1 MTSIQVAQ
9 RGTGLLR
16 VFNEA
21 GVLSAADVHV
31 AVRLGRMGRE
41 ECAEV
46 LFAAALAVR
55 AVRSGS
61 VCLEVARMREI
72 GIDADESRDA
82 ATGLDPA
89 TLPWP
94 ETDVVLA
101 ALRRSPLIQGGVAG
115 PLRPLRLVEADTD
128 GGALLYLDRYYQQEQ
143 TLRRVLTER
152 GADHPVIDTD
162 LVRAELDRLF
172 PGPAG
177 DGPDRQR
184 LAAALAATHWTTVV
198 AGGPGTGKTHTIAR
212 ILALLTAQRRATP
225 RLPALRI
232 ALAAPTGKAAARLQE
247 AVRGQAAALGLPEL
261 TAATLHRLLGWQRGR
276 STRFRHHEHNRLP
289 YDVVVVDETSMVSL
303 TMMSHLF
310 SALRPDTRLVLVG
323 DPDQLASVDAG
334 AVLADLVAGP
344 VGAAPNPSL
353 WDLVAADPALGAWS
367 IAECAASGTPVQVH
381 PVTGA
386 DRPGVP
392 AESASSGRVLDGGPA
407 ESPDT
412 GTPRSGT
419 DGSAG
424 RAGRPG
430 GEVGAVYGAPGGWV
444 PPAGRPGAG
453 GGALSAVEQ
462 RRLAGGIVRLTRGR
476 RFGGRIAELAIAVR
490 AGDADTALS
499 ILRAGGVDVSLCAT
513 DDTAAVRADV
523 TGTALAVTAAAE
535 AGDAVGALT
544 ALESHRLLCA
554 HRQGP
559 FGVERWDRM
568 AAEWAAAGGA
578 GPAAPQQ
585 VWYPGQPLLVTAND
599 HEARIYN
606 GDTGVI
612 VRRPDGSLRAALQR
626 GSEPYLVHPTQFPAV
641 VTVFAMT
648 IHRSQGSQYDTVSV
662 VLPEPESTLLT
673 RELLYTAI
681 TRARTHVRVIGSE
694 DAIRAAI
701 GRRVLR
707 ASGLSRSTPS

>member
-41 ECAEV
+41 DGETV

-61 VCLEVARMREI
+61 VCLELARMREI
-72 GIDADESRDA
+72 GIDADETRDVA
-82 ATGLDPA
+82 PGIDPA

-94 ETDVVLA
+94 DTEAVLA
-101 ALRRSPLIQGGVAG
+101 ALRRSPLICGGPAG
-115 PLRPLRLVEADTD
+115 PLRPLRLVDADAT

-143 TLRRVLTER
+143 TLRRVLIER
-152 GADHPVIDTD
+152 SADHPAIDTA
-162 LVRAELDRLF
+162 LVRTELDRLF
-172 PGPAG
+172 GAPTGT
-177 DGPDRQR
+177 GPDRQR

-212 ILALLTAQRRATP
+212 ILALLTAHRAATP

-247 AVRGQAAALGLPEL
+247 AVRDQAAELGLPAL
-261 TAATLHRLLGWQRGR
+261 TASTLHRLLGWQRGR
-276 STRFRHHEHNRLP
+276 TTRFRHHEHNRLP

-310 SALRPDTRLVLVG
+310 AALRPDTRLVLVG

-344 VGAAPNPSL
+344 ITGAPNPALRELVESDPELGAAP
-353 WDLVAADPALGAWS
+353 D
-367 IAECAASGTPVQVH
+367 E
-381 PVTGA
+381 
-386 DRPGVP
+386 
-392 AESASSGRVLDGGPA
+392 SSGARL
-407 ESPDT
+407 
-412 GTPRSGT
+412 
-419 DGSAG
+419 
-424 RAGRPG
+424 
-430 GEVGAVYGAPGGWV
+430 
-444 PPAGRPGAG
+444 PGAAG
-453 GGALSAVEQ
+453 ESLSALEQ
-462 RRLAGGIVRLTRGR
+462 RRLRGGIVRLTRGR
-476 RFGGRIAELAIAVR
+476 RFGGRIAELAVAVR
-490 AGDADTALS
+490 AGDADAALA
-499 ILRAGGVDVSLCAT
+499 ILRAGGADVSLCGPDET
-513 DDTAAVRADV
+513 TAVRADV
-523 TGTALAVTAAAE
+523 TGAALAVTAAAE

-568 AAEWAAAGGA
+568 AADWAAAGGA
-578 GPAAPQQ
+578 GPEGPQS

-626 GSEPYLVHPTQFPAV
+626 GSDPYLVHPTQFPAV

-681 TRARTHVRVIGSE
+681 TRARTHVRVIGTEES
-694 DAIRAAI
+694 IRAAI
-701 GRRVLR
+701 ARRVLR
-707 ASGLSRSTPS
+707 ASGLSRPDPGSH

>member
-31 AVRLGRMGRE
+31 AVRLGRLGRE
-41 ECAEV
+41 DSEDV

-61 VCLEVARMREI
+61 VCLELARMREI
-72 GIDADESRDA
+72 GVDADESRDGV
-82 ATGLDPA
+82 TGIDPA

-94 ETDVVLA
+94 ETDRVLT
-101 ALRRSPLIQGGVAG
+101 ALRASPLVQGGQAG
-115 PLRPLRLVEADTD
+115 PLRPLRVVEADAD

-143 TLRRVLTER
+143 TLRRALVER
-152 GADHPVIDTD
+152 SADHPVVDTD

-172 PGPAG
+172 ADPLGE
-177 DGPDRQR
+177 GPDRQR

-212 ILALLTAQRRATP
+212 ILALLTAHRRVTP
-225 RLPALRI
+225 KLPALRI

-247 AVRGQAAALGLPEL
+247 AVRDQAAELGLPEL
-261 TAATLHRLLGWQRGR
+261 TASTLHRLLGWQRGR
-276 STRFRHHEHNRLP
+276 TTRFRHHAHNRLP

-310 SALRPDTRLVLVG
+310 SALRPDTRLILVG

-344 VGAAPNPSL
+344 VVGIPNPALRGLLTS
-353 WDLVAADPALGAWS
+353 DTGSASAAARAG
-367 IAECAASGTPVQVH
+367 EETASGDDAAV
-381 PVTGA
+381 VTAAAGT
-386 DRPGVP
+386 
-392 AESASSGRVLDGGPA
+392 SAGDGGDVFANSPA
-407 ESPDT
+407 QDVDS
-412 GTPRSGT
+412 
-419 DGSAG
+419 
-424 RAGRPG
+424 
-430 GEVGAVYGAPGGWV
+430 
-444 PPAGRPGAG
+444 
-453 GGALSAVEQ
+453 LSALEL
-462 RRLAGGIVRLTRGR
+462 RRLQGGIVRLTRGR
-476 RFGGRIAELAIAVR
+476 RFGGRIADLAVAVR
-490 AGDADTALS
+490 AGDADAALA
-499 ILRAGGVDVSLCAT
+499 ILRAGGDDVSLCGP
-513 DDTAAVRADV
+513 DDLRAVRADV
-523 TGTALAVTAAAE
+523 TTAALAVTEAAE
-535 AGDAVGALT
+535 AGDAVGALG

-568 AAEWAAAGGA
+568 AADWAAAGGA
-578 GPAAPQQ
+578 GPEGPQA

-612 VRRPDGSLRAALQR
+612 IRRPDGSLRAALQR
-626 GSEPYLVHPTQFPAV
+626 GSEPYLVHPTQFPSV

-681 TRARTHVRVIGSE
+681 TRARTHVRIIGTE

-701 GRRVLR
+701 ARRVLR
-707 ASGLSRSTPS
+707 ASGLTRTTLAT

>member
-41 ECAEV
+41 DSEDV

-61 VCLEVARMREI
+61 VCLELARMREI
-72 GIDADESRDA
+72 GIDADETRDG
-82 ATGLDPA
+82 ATGIDPA

-94 ETDVVLA
+94 DTDRVLT
-101 ALRRSPLIQGGVAG
+101 ALRRSPLICGGQSG
-115 PLRPLRLVEADTD
+115 PLRPLRIVEADAE

-152 GADHPVIDTD
+152 SADHPAIDTE
-162 LVRAELDRLF
+162 LVRAQLDRLF
-172 PGPAG
+172 AELPG

-212 ILALLTAQRRATP
+212 ILALLTAHRSASP
-225 RLPALRI
+225 KLPPLRI

-247 AVRGQAAALGLPEL
+247 AVREQAPVFGLPEL
-261 TAATLHRLLGWQRGR
+261 TASTLHRLLGWQRGR
-276 STRFRHHEHNRLP
+276 TTRFRHHEHNRLP

-344 VGAAPNPSL
+344 VSGAPNPAL
-353 WDLVAADPALGAWS
+353 RAVLGLDLGGSRTSPSTAPGDGAGW
-367 IAECAASGTPVQVH
+367 EMPGER
-381 PVTGA
+381 GA
-386 DRPGVP
+386 DRV
-392 AESASSGRVLDGGPA
+392 S
-407 ESPDT
+407 
-412 GTPRSGT
+412 
-419 DGSAG
+419 
-424 RAGRPG
+424 
-430 GEVGAVYGAPGGWV
+430 
-444 PPAGRPGAG
+444 GAG
-453 GGALSAVEQ
+453 GVADIPGRDPMGSIPGVAEAPGVGSEISAGLPVNPAAAQSHSLTALEQ
-462 RRLAGGIVRLTRGR
+462 RRLQGGIVRLTRGR
-476 RFGGRIAELAIAVR
+476 RFGGHIADLAVAVR
-490 AGDADTALS
+490 AGDADAALA
-499 ILRAGGVDVSLCAT
+499 ILRAGGDDVSLCT
-513 DDTAAVRADV
+513 SDDIRAVRADV
-523 TGTALAVTAAAE
+523 TTGALAVTAAAE
-535 AGDAVGALT
+535 AGDAIGALT

-568 AAEWAAAGGA
+568 AADWAAAGGA
-578 GPAAPQQ
+578 GPEGPQS

-612 VRRPDGSLRAALQR
+612 IRRPDGSLRAAIQR

-681 TRARTHVRVIGSE
+681 TRARTHVRIIGTE
-694 DAIRAAI
+694 DSIRAAI

-707 ASGLSRSTPS
+707 ASGLSRTVAPQG

>member
-41 ECAEV
+41 DSEDV

-61 VCLEVARMREI
+61 VCLELARMREI
-72 GIDADESRDA
+72 GIDADQTRDGTA
-82 ATGLDPA
+82 GIDPA

-94 ETDVVLA
+94 DIDRVLT
-101 ALRRSPLIQGGVAG
+101 ALRRSPLICGGQSG
-115 PLRPLRLVEADTD
+115 PLRPLRIVEADAE

-143 TLRRVLTER
+143 TLRRVLVER
-152 GADHPVIDTD
+152 STDHPVIDAE
-162 LVRAELDRLF
+162 LVRAQLDRLF
-172 PGPAG
+172 DDSLGE
-177 DGPDRQR
+177 GPDRQR

-212 ILALLTAQRRATP
+212 ILALLTAHRAASP
-225 RLPALRI
+225 KLPALRI

-247 AVRGQAAALGLPEL
+247 AVREQAAALGLPEL
-261 TAATLHRLLGWQRGR
+261 TASTLHRLLGWQRGR
-276 STRFRHHEHNRLP
+276 TTRFRHHEHNRLP
-289 YDVVVVDETSMVSL
+289 YDIVVVDETSMVSL

-310 SALRPDTRLVLVG
+310 SALRSDTRLVLVG

-344 VGAAPNPSL
+344 VSGAPNPAL
-353 WDLVAADPALGAWS
+353 REVLGLDLGGSRSSPSPA
-367 IAECAASGTPVQVH
+367 PVPELPGEH
-381 PVTGA
+381 DAPRGA
-386 DRPGVP
+386 DRDSTGSVP
-392 AESASSGRVLDGGPA
+392 DVTTTTGAKGISVNPA
-407 ESPDT
+407 VVQAHSLT
-412 GTPRSGT
+412 
-419 DGSAG
+419 
-424 RAGRPG
+424 
-430 GEVGAVYGAPGGWV
+430 
-444 PPAGRPGAG
+444 
-453 GGALSAVEQ
+453 ALEQ
-462 RRLAGGIVRLTRGR
+462 RRLQGGIVRLTRGR
-476 RFGGRIAELAIAVR
+476 RFGGHIADLAVAVR
-490 AGDADTALS
+490 AGDADAALA
-499 ILRAGGVDVSLCAT
+499 ILRAGGDDVSLCGP
-513 DDTAAVRADV
+513 DEIRAVRAEM
-523 TGTALAVTAAAE
+523 TTAALAVTAAAE
-535 AGDAVGALT
+535 AGDAIGALT

-578 GPAAPQQ
+578 GPEGPQS

-612 VRRPDGSLRAALQR
+612 IRRPDGSLRAALQR

-681 TRARTHVRVIGSE
+681 TRARSHVRIIGTE
-694 DAIRAAI
+694 DSIRAAI

-707 ASGLSRSTPS
+707 ASGLSRTVAPQA

>member
-41 ECAEV
+41 DSEDV
-46 LFAAALAVR
+46 LFVAALAVR

-61 VCLEVARMREI
+61 VCLELARMREI
-72 GIDADESRDA
+72 GIDADETRDG
-82 ATGLDPA
+82 ATGIDPA

-94 ETDVVLA
+94 DIDRVLT
-101 ALRRSPLIQGGVAG
+101 ALRRSPLICGGQSG
-115 PLRPLRLVEADTD
+115 PLRPLRIVEADAE

-152 GADHPVIDTD
+152 SADHPAIDTE
-162 LVRAELDRLF
+162 LVRAQLDRLF
-172 PGPAG
+172 ADPLG

-212 ILALLTAQRRATP
+212 ILALLTAHRGASP
-225 RLPALRI
+225 KLPALRI

-247 AVRGQAAALGLPEL
+247 AVREQAAVLGLPEL
-261 TAATLHRLLGWQRGR
+261 TASTLHRLLGWQRGR
-276 STRFRHHEHNRLP
+276 TTRFRHHEHNRLP

-344 VGAAPNPSL
+344 VSGAPNEALRAVLGEVDLPGAQAPSL
-353 WDLVAADPALGAWS
+353 TDL
-367 IAECAASGTPVQVH
+367 
-381 PVTGA
+381 
-386 DRPGVP
+386 
-392 AESASSGRVLDGGPA
+392 
-407 ESPDT
+407 
-412 GTPRSGT
+412 
-419 DGSAG
+419 
-424 RAGRPG
+424 
-430 GEVGAVYGAPGGWV
+430 
-444 PPAGRPGAG
+444 
-453 GGALSAVEQ
+453 EQ
-462 RRLAGGIVRLTRGR
+462 RRLQGGIVRLTRGR
-476 RFGGRIAELAIAVR
+476 RFGGRIADLAVAVR
-490 AGDADTALS
+490 AGDADTALA
-499 ILRAGGVDVSLCAT
+499 ILRAGGDDVSLCAP
-513 DDTAAVRADV
+513 DDTRAVRADV
-523 TGTALAVTAAAE
+523 TSAALAVTAAAE
-535 AGDAVGALT
+535 AGDASGALT

-578 GPAAPQQ
+578 GPEGPQS

-612 VRRPDGSLRAALQR
+612 IRRPDGSLRAALQR

-681 TRARTHVRVIGSE
+681 TRARTHVRIIGTE
-694 DAIRAAI
+694 DSIRAAI

-707 ASGLSRSTPS
+707 ASGLSRTVAPQE

>member
-41 ECAEV
+41 DSEEV
-46 LFAAALAVR
+46 LFVAALAVR

-61 VCLEVARMREI
+61 VCLELARMREI
-72 GIDADESRDA
+72 GIDADETRDS
-82 ATGLDPA
+82 ATGIDPA

-94 ETDVVLA
+94 DTDRVLA
-101 ALRRSPLIQGGVAG
+101 TLRRSPLICGGQSG
-115 PLRPLRLVEADTD
+115 PLRPLRIVEADAE

-143 TLRRVLTER
+143 ILRRVLTER
-152 GADHPVIDTD
+152 STDHPVIDTE
-162 LVRAELDRLF
+162 LVRGQLDRLF
-172 PGPAG
+172 ADPLG

-212 ILALLTAQRRATP
+212 ILALLTAHRSAAP
-225 RLPALRI
+225 KLPALRI

-247 AVRGQAAALGLPEL
+247 AVREQAAELGLPEL
-261 TAATLHRLLGWQRGR
+261 TASTLHRLLGWQRGR
-276 STRFRHHEHNRLP
+276 TTRFRHHEHNRLP

-344 VGAAPNPSL
+344 VSGAPNPAL
-353 WDLVAADPALGAWS
+353 REVLGLDLDGLRASPS
-367 IAECAASGTPVQVH
+367 PASGAEIPGENG
-381 PVTGA
+381 GA
-386 DRPGVP
+386 G
-392 AESASSGRVLDGGPA
+392 ES
-407 ESPDT
+407 
-412 GTPRSGT
+412 
-419 DGSAG
+419 
-424 RAGRPG
+424 
-430 GEVGAVYGAPGGWV
+430 
-444 PPAGRPGAG
+444 G
-453 GGALSAVEQ
+453 GGAPDAADLPGRDSLGSVPGVAAVPGTSEGSPVNPAAAQALTALEQ
-462 RRLAGGIVRLTRGR
+462 RRLQGGIVRLTRGR
-476 RFGGRIAELAIAVR
+476 RFGGHIADLAVAVR
-490 AGDADTALS
+490 AGDADAALA
-499 ILRAGGVDVSLCAT
+499 ILRAGGDDVSLCGP
-513 DDTAAVRADV
+513 DDIRAVRADV
-523 TGTALAVTAAAE
+523 TAAALAVTAAAE
-535 AGDAVGALT
+535 GGDAIGALT

-578 GPAAPQQ
+578 GPEGPQS

-612 VRRPDGSLRAALQR
+612 IRRPDGSLRAALQR

-681 TRARTHVRVIGSE
+681 TRARTHVRIIGTE
-694 DAIRAAI
+694 DSIRAAI

-707 ASGLSRSTPS
+707 ASGLSRTVAPQE

>member
-41 ECAEV
+41 DGEDV

-61 VCLEVARMREI
+61 VCLELARMREI
-72 GIDADESRDA
+72 GIDADETRDSV
-82 ATGLDPA
+82 TGIDPA

-94 ETDVVLA
+94 DTERVLT
-101 ALRRSPLIQGGVAG
+101 ALRRSPLICGGQSG
-115 PLRPLRLVEADTD
+115 PLRPLRIVEADAE

-152 GADHPVIDTD
+152 SADHPVIETE
-162 LVRAELDRLF
+162 LVRAQLDRLF
-172 PGPAG
+172 ADPLGA
-177 DGPDRQR
+177 GPDRQR

-212 ILALLTAQRRATP
+212 ILALLTAHRAASP
-225 RLPALRI
+225 KLPALRI

-247 AVRGQAAALGLPEL
+247 AVREQAAVLGLPEL
-261 TAATLHRLLGWQRGR
+261 TASTLHRLLGWQRGR
-276 STRFRHHEHNRLP
+276 TTRFRHHEHNRLP

-344 VGAAPNPSL
+344 VSGAPNPALREVLGLHGDVVPGTPEGSP
-353 WDLVAADPALGAWS
+353 ADPPATQAHSLTAL
-367 IAECAASGTPVQVH
+367 
-381 PVTGA
+381 
-386 DRPGVP
+386 
-392 AESASSGRVLDGGPA
+392 
-407 ESPDT
+407 
-412 GTPRSGT
+412 
-419 DGSAG
+419 
-424 RAGRPG
+424 
-430 GEVGAVYGAPGGWV
+430 
-444 PPAGRPGAG
+444 
-453 GGALSAVEQ
+453 EQ
-462 RRLAGGIVRLTRGR
+462 RRLQGGIVRLTRGR
-476 RFGGRIAELAIAVR
+476 RFGGHIADLAVAVR
-490 AGDADTALS
+490 AGDADAALA
-499 ILRAGGVDVSLCAT
+499 ILRAGGDDVSLCGP
-513 DDTAAVRADV
+513 DDVRAVRADV
-523 TGTALAVTAAAE
+523 TTAALAVTAAAE
-535 AGDAVGALT
+535 AGDAIGALT

-578 GPAAPQQ
+578 GPEGPQS

-612 VRRPDGSLRAALQR
+612 IRRPDGSLRAALQR

-681 TRARTHVRVIGSE
+681 TRARSHVRVIGTE

-707 ASGLSRSTPS
+707 ASGLSRTVAPQG

>member
-41 ECAEV
+41 DSEDV

-61 VCLEVARMREI
+61 VCLELARMREI
-72 GIDADESRDA
+72 GIDADETRDN
-82 ATGLDPA
+82 ATGIDPA

-94 ETDVVLA
+94 DTDRVLS
-101 ALRRSPLIQGGVAG
+101 ALRRSPLICGGQSG
-115 PLRPLRLVEADTD
+115 PLRPLRIVEADAE

-152 GADHPVIDTD
+152 SADHPVIDTE
-162 LVRAELDRLF
+162 LVRAQLDRLF
-172 PGPAG
+172 ADPLG

-212 ILALLTAQRRATP
+212 ILALLTAHRSASP
-225 RLPALRI
+225 KLPALRI

-247 AVRGQAAALGLPEL
+247 AVREQAAELGLPEL
-261 TAATLHRLLGWQRGR
+261 TASTLHRLLGWQRGR
-276 STRFRHHEHNRLP
+276 TTRFRHHEHNRLP

-310 SALRPDTRLVLVG
+310 SALRPDTRLILVG

-344 VGAAPNPSL
+344 VSGAT
-353 WDLVAADPALGAWS
+353 DPALG
-367 IAECAASGTPVQVH
+367 E
-381 PVTGA
+381 
-386 DRPGVP
+386 
-392 AESASSGRVLDGGPA
+392 VLDVEGSSVDPA
-407 ESPDT
+407 
-412 GTPRSGT
+412 
-419 DGSAG
+419 A
-424 RAGRPG
+424 AQ
-430 GEVGAVYGAPGGWV
+430 
-444 PPAGRPGAG
+444 
-453 GGALSAVEQ
+453 ALTALEQ
-462 RRLAGGIVRLTRGR
+462 RRLQGGIVRLTRGR
-476 RFGGRIAELAIAVR
+476 RFGGRIADLAVAVR
-490 AGDADTALS
+490 AGDADAALA
-499 ILRAGGVDVSLCAT
+499 ILRAGGDDVSLCGP
-513 DDTAAVRADV
+513 DDIRAVRADV
-523 TGTALAVTAAAE
+523 TTAALAVTAAAE
-535 AGDAVGALT
+535 AGDAIGALT

-578 GPAAPQQ
+578 GPEGPQS

-612 VRRPDGSLRAALQR
+612 IRRPDGSLRAALQR

-681 TRARTHVRVIGSE
+681 TRARSHVRIIGTEES
-694 DAIRAAI
+694 IRAAI

-707 ASGLSRSTPS
+707 ASGLSRTVAPQG

>member
-41 ECAEV
+41 DSEDV

-61 VCLEVARMREI
+61 VCLELARMREI
-72 GIDADESRDA
+72 GIDADETRDS
-82 ATGLDPA
+82 ATGIDPA

-94 ETDVVLA
+94 DTDRVLT
-101 ALRRSPLIQGGVAG
+101 ALRRSPLSCGGQSG
-115 PLRPLRLVEADTD
+115 PLRPLRIVEADAE

-143 TLRRVLTER
+143 ILRRVLTER
-152 GADHPVIDTD
+152 SADHPVIDTE
-162 LVRAELDRLF
+162 LVRAQLDRLF
-172 PGPAG
+172 ADPLG

-212 ILALLTAQRRATP
+212 ILALLTAHRNASP
-225 RLPALRI
+225 KLPALRI

-247 AVRGQAAALGLPEL
+247 AVREQAAELGLPEL
-261 TAATLHRLLGWQRGR
+261 TASTLHRLLGWQRGR
-276 STRFRHHEHNRLP
+276 TTRFRHHEHNRLP

-344 VGAAPNPSL
+344 VSGAPNP
-353 WDLVAADPALGAWS
+353 ALR
-367 IAECAASGTPVQVH
+367 EVLDV
-381 PVTGA
+381 
-386 DRPGVP
+386 DGVRAGLSP
-392 AESASSGRVLDGGPA
+392 ASSGVAGAETPAQSGGAREPDGDVRDVGRDAGGVA
-407 ESPDT
+407 ESPE
-412 GTPRSGT
+412 
-419 DGSAG
+419 A
-424 RAGRPG
+424 
-430 GEVGAVYGAPGGWV
+430 
-444 PPAGRPGAG
+444 GAG
-453 GGALSAVEQ
+453 SSVSPAAAHSLTSLEQ
-462 RRLAGGIVRLTRGR
+462 RRLQGGIVRLTRGR
-476 RFGGRIAELAIAVR
+476 RFGGHIADLAVAVR
-490 AGDADTALS
+490 AGDADAALA
-499 ILRAGGVDVSLCAT
+499 ILRAGGDDVSLCGP
-513 DDTAAVRADV
+513 DDIRAVRADV
-523 TGTALAVTAAAE
+523 TTAALAVTAAAE
-535 AGDAVGALT
+535 AGDAIGALT

-578 GPAAPQQ
+578 GPEGPQS

-612 VRRPDGSLRAALQR
+612 IRRPDGSLRAALQR

-681 TRARTHVRVIGSE
+681 TRARTHVRIIGTEES
-694 DAIRAAI
+694 IRAAI

-707 ASGLSRSTPS
+707 ASGLSRTVAPQG